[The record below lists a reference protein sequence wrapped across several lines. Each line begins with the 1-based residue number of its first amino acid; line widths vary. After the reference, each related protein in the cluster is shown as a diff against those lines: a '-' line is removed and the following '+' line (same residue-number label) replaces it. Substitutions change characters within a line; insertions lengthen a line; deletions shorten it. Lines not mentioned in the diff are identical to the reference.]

1 MDKNEHSNLLSAVLL
16 LVLLLG
22 FLYLPSGKILVAKA
36 QEHVTV
42 YFPLVLNQFD
52 ARPGTVEGQVF
63 DASMPDTV
71 LAGATICFNGSLCT
85 TTDQE
90 GKYSLEPIPAGMQ
103 PFSASMVGY
112 YPVQSTVTAVA
123 ASSAVLNF
131 ALSPEASESYDAK
144 FRFVL
149 TWDPTP
155 FWADPQQPEVKVGN
169 DLDAHLW
176 ITALI
181 DSHVS
186 QEEKGDCTLNPYAC
200 LEADQL
206 HGFGPET
213 IVISELKNDGAYYYG
228 VLNFNSAYPFVPQIS
243 RSSAT
248 VQVYDHNGLLKEFH
262 VPEAGDGELWY
273 VFSMDAGGNI
283 SETNCITA
291 LPEVGSIPQCQ

>member
-1 MDKNEHSNLLSAVLL
+1 MTKIRRNALHLLIVSLMGLSTILAGQVL
-16 LVLLLG
+16 
-22 FLYLPSGKILVAKA
+22 PAKA
-36 QEHVTV
+36 QESITL

-52 ARPGTVEGQVF
+52 TRPGSVEGHVF
-63 DASMPDTV
+63 DASLTNTV
-71 LAGATICFNGSLCT
+71 LVGAVVCFNGSLCT

-90 GKYSLEPIPAGMQ
+90 GRYSLEPIPAGVQM
-103 PFSASMVGY
+103 FSASMEGY
-112 YPVQSTVTAVA
+112 YPVQSSVTAVA

-155 FWADPQQPEVKVGN
+155 FWADPQQPNIQVGN

-176 ITALI
+176 IDALI

-186 QEEKGDCTLNPYAC
+186 QEDKADCTLNPYAC

-206 HGFGPET
+206 NGFGPET

-228 VLNFNSAYPFVPQIS
+228 VLNFNAAYPFVPQIS

-248 VQVYDHNGLLKEFH
+248 VQVYDHNGLFKEFH
-262 VPEAGDGELWY
+262 VPEAGDGEFWY
-273 VFSMDAGGNI
+273 VFSMDSGGNI
-283 SETNCITA
+283 SETNCITE
-291 LPEVGSIPQCQ
+291 LPEGGSIPQCP